1 MANPDSKESHPCD
14 KFFNLIIAESM
25 KANWNN
31 RNVPERNPDNNRRVF
46 LKNGL
51 LYGTLAGIAGMS
63 SLTGCSEKAEE
74 EISPAEDL
82 MREHGVLNRILLIYD
97 TCKLHLINGEEF
109 PTDVLHNSAMIIHDF
124 IEGYHEKL
132 EEDIL
137 FPRFLKQNYLAELI
151 QVLSIQHSR
160 GRDLTGQIIEL
171 TGTNILSDPDEI
183 GKLIQF
189 LDGFNAM
196 YRPHEAREDTVLF
209 PAIRKIIPENE
220 YFEMGEDFESKEHE
234 LFGED
239 GFESMVEK
247 VADLETQLGI
257 YELSEFTPQ

>member
-1 MANPDSKESHPCD
+1 
-14 KFFNLIIAESM
+14 M
-25 KANWNN
+25 KTYWNN
-31 RNVPERNPDNNRRVF
+31 KNVPESDPDSNRRRF

-51 LYGTLAGIAGMS
+51 FYGTLAGIAGMS
-63 SLTGCSEKAEE
+63 SFTGCSKKAEE

-97 TCKLHLINGEEF
+97 TCKLNLINGKEF
-109 PTDVLHNSAMIIHDF
+109 PTDVLHNSATIISDF

-151 QVLSIQHSR
+151 QVLSIQHSA
-160 GRDLTGQIIEL
+160 GRKLTGQIIQL
-171 TGTNILSDPDEI
+171 TKSNTLSDPDESK
-183 GKLIQF
+183 KLIQL
-189 LDGFNAM
+189 LDGFNTM

-234 LFGED
+234 LFGDE
-239 GFESMVEK
+239 GFESIVGK
-247 VADLETQLGI
+247 VADLEKQLGI